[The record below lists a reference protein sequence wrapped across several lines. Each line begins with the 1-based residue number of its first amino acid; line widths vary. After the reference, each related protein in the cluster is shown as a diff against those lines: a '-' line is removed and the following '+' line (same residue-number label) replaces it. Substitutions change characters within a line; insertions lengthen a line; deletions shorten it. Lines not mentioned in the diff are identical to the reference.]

1 MGCFVVL
8 KRVYGDFT
16 ARLTRDRVDFINKLN
31 FLTTFR
37 EARAESYKLD
47 TIQKFFVKAGL
58 VPLYS
63 PNQVILGLKIK
74 VKTFPPPQEQLER
87 VEALK
92 PL

>member
-1 MGCFVVL
+1 MGCFIVL

-16 ARLTRDRVDFINKLN
+16 ARLTRDGVDFINKLD

-47 TIQKFFVKAGL
+47 TIQKSFIVAGL

-63 PNQVILGLKIK
+63 PRSGYCKAKNQGLDPY
-74 VKTFPPPQEQLER
+74 PPREQLER
-87 VEALK
+87 VE
-92 PL
+92 P